1 MPRPDG
7 ALPLDSGTRPTPTA
21 ITMMP
26 TNDPMALAA
35 KKPPVVIVP
44 SHVIADPTAKICM
57 PRSTSPL
64 IAKDK
69 SLPETLCETVA
80 AWAAHGVTIR
90 AQ

>member
-1 MPRPDG
+1 MSAILR
-7 ALPLDSGTRPTPTA
+7 TA
-21 ITMMP
+21 AVLCATMAVASP
-26 TNDPMALAA
+26 ALAA

-44 SHVIADPTAKICM
+44 SHVIADPAAKICM

-90 AQ
+90 AR

>member
-1 MPRPDG
+1 MSAILRTAVLCAIVTG
-7 ALPLDSGTRPTPTA
+7 AASP
-21 ITMMP
+21 
-26 TNDPMALAA
+26 ALAA

-44 SHVIADPTAKICM
+44 ARVIADPAARICM

-69 SLPETLCETVA
+69 SLPETICETVA

-90 AQ
+90 AK

>member
-1 MPRPDG
+1 VRHHQQEAIMSAILR
-7 ALPLDSGTRPTPTA
+7 TA
-21 ITMMP
+21 AVLCATMAVAAGP
-26 TNDPMALAA
+26 AFAA

-44 SHVIADPTAKICM
+44 AHVIADPAAKICM

-90 AQ
+90 AR

>member
-1 MPRPDG
+1 MSAILRTAALCAIVTG
-7 ALPLDSGTRPTPTA
+7 AASS
-21 ITMMP
+21 
-26 TNDPMALAA
+26 ALAA

-44 SHVIADPTAKICM
+44 ARVIADPAARICM

-69 SLPETLCETVA
+69 SLPETMCETVA

-90 AQ
+90 AK